1 MLNKIREL
9 RLKNNFTQ
17 DEMAEALHISQNAY
31 SLIENGKT
39 RLVDS
44 ERINMIAK
52 KFGVSPVELGLFEAL
67 GVTQNFNEKVEN
79 GYTSYIE
86 ILNKGNKE
94 LTQSIMDQL
103 TTKDKRIE
111 DLLTQNYQLMQLLGG
126 KKID

>member
-1 MLNKIREL
+1 MLTKIREL